1 MKKRIIIT
9 GLCLSLLFAGC
20 GKSDSAAYEP
30 RESDYAAEEAYDY
43 SYDSAAAKS
52 SDFSSGYSEDIDDY
66 APEEAADTAD
76 TYSDN
81 GDRSDAV
88 TEENVEE
95 YGSKIIRNAS
105 ISLEV
110 DNLEAFSENLK
121 KTVYDYDGYIENM
134 DINAYDSDYSESRYG
149 YFTVRIPAARLDD
162 FLNIVK
168 DEGTVTAKSES
179 AEDVTLQ
186 YVDVEARIATYEA
199 ERDSLMELLDKATT
213 LKDILTLRDKIAE
226 VNYELD
232 SLQRQLKSMQNKVS
246 FSTVSVDAKET
257 RALAVSRG
265 EKTYFDKIGE
275 NFMSE
280 MEDGLEIA
288 IDLLIFLISRIP
300 LFLILALVVF
310 IIVKIIKAIAGK
322 SGKPKMSRK
331 EKKAELEAKKAEYLR
346 KEQEKKQAANADQ
359 EAGAQNAAQQNAA
372 QQNAQDQSVS
382 GETDTPRGG
391 HFTSN
396 VPPVPAAGE
405 TSDKND
411 NTDEG
416 KNE

>member
-1 MKKRIIIT
+1 MKKRIIMAICCI
-9 GLCLSLLFAGC
+9 CLLYTGC
-20 GKSDSAAYEP
+20 GSKDSASYATRDEG
-30 RESDYAAEEAYDY
+30 YAAG
-43 SYDSAAAKS
+43 AAES
-52 SDFSSGYSEDIDDY
+52 SDFSSGYSNDY
-66 APEEAADTAD
+66 DYDMVAEEAADYDAG
-76 TYSDN
+76 YSDA
-81 GDRSDAV
+81 DPEYSDSGASGKEV
-88 TEENVEE
+88 TEEEVKE

-149 YFTVRIPAARLDD
+149 YFTVRIPSARLDD
-162 FLNIVK
+162 FLSIVK

-257 RALAVSRG
+257 RILGTGSKG
-265 EKTYFDKIGE
+265 EKTYLQKIGE
-275 NFMSE
+275 NFISE
-280 MEDGLEIA
+280 MQDGLDIA

-300 LFLILALVVF
+300 LFAILALVVF
-310 IIVKIIKAIAGK
+310 IIVKIIKGIAGK
-322 SGKPKMSRK
+322 SGKADGKKMTRK
-331 EKKAELEAKKAEYLR
+331 EKKAAIEAKKAEYQKREL
-346 KEQEKKQAANADQ
+346 EKKQSGQQGTNNTQSIQDAQTDGNGQDMPGNT
-359 EAGAQNAAQQNAA
+359 EAQTN
-372 QQNAQDQSVS
+372 
-382 GETDTPRGG
+382 TTT
-391 HFTSN
+391 HYTSN
-396 VPPVPAAGE
+396 VSPSATAE
-405 TSDKND
+405 NASAK
-411 NTDEG
+411 DEEPKDG
-416 KNE
+416 KN